1 MLTPLLNFRWPDVLD
16 VLLLSVGAY
25 YLYCWFRGTM
35 ALRAL
40 IGLVVL
46 GVVYSL
52 ASFWGLFLTTW
63 AFQIL
68 WQVVV
73 ILILILF
80 QNEIRQVLERVS
92 PLKIFSRRLTNE
104 ARAGLNVVASAAKQ
118 MAQRGWGALI
128 ILQRRDSVTGLGGEG
143 LAVQARI
150 TPELLISVFNPT
162 SPAHDGAVVIREE
175 VLDRMGVVLPLS
187 GREDLPSAY
196 GTRHRAALGISEV
209 TDAVAVVVSEE
220 RGQISLA
227 VGGEISSLESH
238 DRLEADLVD
247 LMNPGS
253 GDTPPWGARLKG
265 WLTNNWSIKL
275 GAFVLIFL
283 IWLTMAGQQNYETSL
298 QVPVRYSGLDSGLE
312 LGELSD
318 KTVVLRL
325 IGPRRLASVIAEDD
339 IRIMVNLM
347 GRETGTHQIQI
358 VRQYIRVP
366 LELEVAG
373 VTPKVLTVDIRP
385 RAGL

>member
-1 MLTPLLNFRWPDVLD
+1 MLTPLLNFRWPDILD
-16 VLLLSVGAY
+16 VLFLTVGAY
-25 YLYCWFRGTM
+25 YLYCWFRGTK

-40 IGLVVL
+40 IGLVAL
-46 GVVYSL
+46 GVLYSL
-52 ASFWGLFLTTW
+52 ARFWGLFLTTW

-80 QNEIRQVLERVS
+80 QSEIRQVLERVS
-92 PLKIFSRRLTNE
+92 PLKILSRRLTEE

-143 LAVQARI
+143 LPVEARI
-150 TPELLISVFNPT
+150 SPELLVSIFNPS

-175 VLDRMGVVLPLS
+175 ILERMGVVLPLS
-187 GREDLPSAY
+187 GREDLPPAY
-196 GTRHRAALGISEV
+196 GTRHRAGLGISET

-227 VGGEISSLESH
+227 VGGEITSLESS
-238 DRLEADLVD
+238 DLLEAALVD
-247 LMNPGS
+247 LMEPRS
-253 GDTPPWGARLKG
+253 GDTQPWGARLKG
-265 WLTNNWSIKL
+265 WLTRNWSVKV
-275 GAFVLIFL
+275 GAFVLVFL

-298 QVPVRYSGLDSGLE
+298 QAPIRYIGLDSKLE

-325 IGPRRLASVIAEDD
+325 IGPRRLASVITEDD
-339 IRIMVNLM
+339 VRIMVNLF
-347 GRETGTHQIQI
+347 GRETGTHQVQI

-373 VTPKVLTVDIRP
+373 VTPKVLNVDIKP